1 MGKFELPMVF
11 ILLVA
16 SRGQKGEILGIKGD
30 AKITTALFM
39 VAKLSKDMISFLS

>member
-16 SRGQKGEILGIKGD
+16 SRGQKGEILGIKGMLKSLLHCLWLQNCQ
-30 AKITTALFM
+30 KI
-39 VAKLSKDMISFLS
+39 